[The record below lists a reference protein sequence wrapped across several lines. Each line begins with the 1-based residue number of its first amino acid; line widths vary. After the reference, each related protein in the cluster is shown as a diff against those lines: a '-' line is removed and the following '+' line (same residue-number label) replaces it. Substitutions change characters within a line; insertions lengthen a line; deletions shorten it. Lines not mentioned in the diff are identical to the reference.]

1 MERLS
6 EHQDRCSDTIERN
19 GNRFLFLCV
28 YISPCTGNIY
38 KYMEIFS
45 PNYKLIMW

>member
-1 MERLS
+1 MGFMGEVR
-6 EHQDRCSDTIERN
+6 EYICEVKRN
-19 GNRFLFLCV
+19 SNRFLFLCV

-38 KYMEIFS
+38 EYMETFS